1 MTKVSEY
8 AGDGKRTP
16 ILVALIGAAA
26 VIIVGYWQY
35 YSKPEKKEFIGRVI
49 EAKTE
54 KRIRNAKVS
63 LEVQGVPPVIYT
75 DSEGIFSFSLKD
87 ADNQVRVRVEAEGY
101 EKFDRLITLS
111 TRTGVEEIQLSL
123 AQPNPQSDSGKT
135 KVELRPFMIF
145 DQKETILDNN
155 GALDYIEDI
164 KVNTKDIS
172 GYDIIQSI
180 VIYPKMHLDQIPF
193 LEPQRDASYAIASE
207 ERGKKFEIIYNL
219 KEVGFVRTELNPKF
233 RLEIR
238 NSPLINGR
246 K

>member
-123 AQPNPQSDSGKT
+123 AQPNSQSDSGKT
-135 KVELRPFMIF
+135 KDKLRPSMIF
-145 DQKETILDNN
+145 DQRETTMDNN
-155 GALDYIEDI
+155 GALDYIEKI
-164 KVNTKDIS
+164 KVNTVNIS
-172 GYDIIQSI
+172 NSDVIQSI
-180 VIYPKMHLDQIPF
+180 VIHPKMYLETIPL
-193 LEPQRDASYAIASE
+193 LEPQPGAGYAITSE

-219 KEVGFVRTELNPKF
+219 KEVGFYRTEFNPKF

-238 NSPLINGR
+238 NPPLINGR